1 MRKNYR
7 NNLRKKKN
15 KNNNILLLFI
25 IIILLAIIFLMIM
38 DGNSFKLFNSSKENN
53 SNNNDNN
60 DVIQVSSDD
69 VQKNTTPIEDTHIT
83 MSVVG
88 DIMCHDSQYKD
99 AYNSTTKEYDFSYV
113 FSNVKYYL
121 QTADISVGNL
131 ETTFAGKEVG
141 YSNYPTF
148 NTPEALAYDLKKIGI
163 DVLSTANNHSL
174 DKRYSGLEST
184 IKFLDDADIAHT
196 GTYTSEEEQN
206 KILIQNVK
214 GIKIA
219 FLSFTYGTNGI
230 PIPSGKDYCINLID
244 ENLILKQIE
253 LAKSENPDLIC
264 AFMHWGTEYVTN
276 QLPSQEKYA
285 DLLFKNGV
293 DIILGG
299 HPHVLEPMEKRTITL
314 DDGTTKD
321 GFVIYSLGNFISGQT
336 KENTKTSA
344 ILNLKITKNGYTGK
358 MSIDEANYVPI
369 YMYRSTSGQTQRY
382 KLLVTETAIN
392 NYESGQDTSIGS
404 TTYKNLKN
412 ALNLTKQILGEE
424 IK

>member
-7 NNLRKKKN
+7 KNYKKN
-15 KNNNILLLFI
+15 IYEKRKNNIILFLII
-25 IIILLAIIFLMIM
+25 IIILLAIIYLMV
-38 DGNSFKLFNSSKENN
+38 SHNN
-53 SNNNDNN
+53 SKNKDAM
-60 DVIQVSSDD
+60 QVSSDD
-69 VQKNTTPIEDTHIT
+69 VKEEITPIEDTSIT
-83 MSVVG
+83 MSVIG

-113 FSNVKYYL
+113 FSDVEYYL
-121 QTADISVGNL
+121 QTADIAVGNL
-131 ETTFAGKEVG
+131 ETTFAGEEIG

-148 NTPEALAYDLKKIGI
+148 NTPEALAYDLKELGI

-174 DKRYSGLEST
+174 DKRYAGLEST
-184 IKFLDDADIAHT
+184 INFLDDAGIAHT

-230 PIPSGKDYCINLID
+230 PVPSGKEYCINLID
-244 ENLILKQIE
+244 EELILKQLD
-253 LAKSENPDLIC
+253 LAKAEEPDLIC
-264 AFMHWGTEYVTN
+264 VFMHWGTEYVTK
-276 QLPSQEKYA
+276 QLESQENYA
-285 DLLFKNGV
+285 DFLFENGV

-336 KENTKTSA
+336 KETTKTSA
-344 ILNLKITKNGYTGK
+344 ILNLNITKNGSTGK
-358 MSIDEANYVPI
+358 MSIDEVTYIPI
-369 YMYRSTSGQTQRY
+369 YMYKSSSGQTQRY

-404 TTYKNLKN
+404 TTYQNLKN
-412 ALNLTKQILGEE
+412 ALDLTKQILGEE
-424 IK
+424 IE